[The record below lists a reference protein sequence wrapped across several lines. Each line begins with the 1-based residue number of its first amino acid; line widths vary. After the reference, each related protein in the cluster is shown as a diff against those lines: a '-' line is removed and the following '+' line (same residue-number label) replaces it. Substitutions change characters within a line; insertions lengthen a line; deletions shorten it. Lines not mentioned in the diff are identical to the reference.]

1 MVQKGHLLLFVS
13 KKRKRMHQKDDA
25 IYRRKMHQNN
35 DADHDEIPFSFK
47 ERVYQEEIDI
57 KMHQNS
63 DAILVD

>member
-1 MVQKGHLLLFVS
+1 MVQKDHLPLFVL
-13 KKRKRMHQKDDA
+13 KKRKR
-25 IYRRKMHQNN
+25 MHQNN

-47 ERVYQEEIDI
+47 ERVHQEEIDI

>member
-1 MVQKGHLLLFVS
+1 MMQY
-13 KKRKRMHQKDDA
+13 
-25 IYRRKMHQNN
+25 IEEMHQNN

-47 ERVYQEEIDI
+47 ERVRQEEIDI

>member
-1 MVQKGHLLLFVS
+1 MVQKDHSPLFVS

-25 IYRRKMHQNN
+25 
-35 DADHDEIPFSFK
+35 DHDEIPFSFK
-47 ERVYQEEIDI
+47 ERVRQEEIDI

>member
-1 MVQKGHLLLFVS
+1 MKKDHKPLFFLN
-13 KKRKRMHQKDDA
+13 KRKRKMMQY
-25 IYRRKMHQNN
+25 IEEMHQNN

-47 ERVYQEEIDI
+47 ERVHQEEIDI